1 MLVLLSVITASAK
14 PRTAD
19 QMKRIAQNTIQR
31 KSLARNSAKKG
42 AAQLKTLLR
51 TEDLQVMGYEGGG
64 YVVVAA
70 DDLLPEVLG
79 YSDSKFSETGN
90 PAFGWWLQSV
100 RKAARMVVKTGV
112 PNKTIKPDPTLYAE
126 SVAPLITSKWD
137 QQTPYNDLCPG
148 GASGKTMTGC
158 VATAMAQVMYFWRY
172 PLHGTG
178 SKTIYYPFEDTHGQ
192 QLTVDFSQA
201 TYDWDNMI
209 DDYSGSYTPQ
219 EAAAVATLMY
229 HCGVASSM
237 QYGVDGSGT
246 YNSEA
251 AAALKNNFGF
261 PASVR
266 YVERSQ
272 YEEADWMQMVYTDI
286 SNRQPI
292 IYTGSDYSYG
302 GHCFVLDGYNADGL
316 VHINWGW
323 SGTSDGFYNIDLLN
337 PTGFQFETYQT
348 MVTGIKSGN
357 SNELIELNV
366 TTNGAGTLQQQI
378 PAEKQYLVSRL
389 TVSGNINSTDLKY
402 LRRLAGRDE
411 KGRSTRGQLAY
422 VDLTGATIQAGGEP
436 FIIDGTTQLT
446 TRDNELPERAFY
458 DCEGL
463 KTIKLPGSIKAVG
476 NGAFAMCL
484 AIEELTMPESGDNF
498 VRDGDFI
505 LSKDRKAVVQV
516 LPSATG
522 RLDIPKGVTRIN
534 DYALAGCSKLTRLS
548 VPSTLESMGTRALYF
563 DFGLVELRSYT
574 KNVPTLGANVFDEI
588 NLSRCK
594 LYVPGGSKAKYKVAP
609 QWKDFI
615 GSYKLGWS
623 TTITYDNII
632 EFGTTLTA
640 RNAIREYG
648 DENPTFGY
656 KIEGDAPAG
665 VPELTCAATQQSPVG
680 TYDIVISRGTVG
692 DELVEFVNGKLTI
705 LPAPLT
711 VKAEDC
717 TRPYGEDNPEFK
729 LAYEGFKNNE
739 DETVFIVKPAA
750 TTTATKWSAPG
761 TYDITPGGGEATNYE
776 MEYVDGKLTVT
787 ATDAIISA
795 IVAGGEAFDVYSA
808 DGQLVA
814 RSVKSFAN
822 LKPGTYVVKGMK
834 VTIRK

>member
-1 MLVLLSVITASAK
+1 
-14 PRTAD
+14 
-19 QMKRIAQNTIQR
+19 
-31 KSLARNSAKKG
+31 
-42 AAQLKTLLR
+42 
-51 TEDLQVMGYEGGG
+51 
-64 YVVVAA
+64 
-70 DDLLPEVLG
+70 
-79 YSDSKFSETGN
+79 
-90 PAFGWWLQSV
+90 
-100 RKAARMVVKTGV
+100 
-112 PNKTIKPDPTLYAE
+112 
-126 SVAPLITSKWD
+126 
-137 QQTPYNDLCPG
+137 
-148 GASGKTMTGC
+148 
-158 VATAMAQVMYFWRY
+158 
-172 PLHGTG
+172 
-178 SKTIYYPFEDTHGQ
+178 
-192 QLTVDFSQA
+192 
-201 TYDWDNMI
+201 
-209 DDYSGSYTPQ
+209 
-219 EAAAVATLMY
+219 
-229 HCGVASSM
+229 
-237 QYGVDGSGT
+237 
-246 YNSEA
+246 
-251 AAALKNNFGF
+251 
-261 PASVR
+261 
-266 YVERSQ
+266 
-272 YEEADWMQMVYTDI
+272 
-286 SNRQPI
+286 
-292 IYTGSDYSYG
+292 
-302 GHCFVLDGYNADGL
+302 
-316 VHINWGW
+316 
-323 SGTSDGFYNIDLLN
+323 
-337 PTGFQFETYQT
+337 

-378 PAEKQYLVSRL
+378 PTEKQYLVSRL

-484 AIEELTMPESGDNF
+484 ALEELTMPESGDNF

-656 KIEGDAPAG
+656 KIEGDAPVG